1 MDKAGFDQGSLKE
14 RKKKKGKNCR
24 LLSLIWLLYVLV
36 GGGGILEF
44 LFPLPQIQIAVIDT
58 SSHKYSEIPNGWM
71 FALGPGGLR
80 SSPV

>member
-1 MDKAGFDQGSLKE
+1 MLKD
-14 RKKKKGKNCR
+14 RKKKLPAAFFN
-24 LLSLIWLLYVLV
+24 LAVIWLVV
-36 GGGGILEF
+36 VVFLEF
-44 LFPLPQIQIAVIDT
+44 LFSLPQIQIAVIDT